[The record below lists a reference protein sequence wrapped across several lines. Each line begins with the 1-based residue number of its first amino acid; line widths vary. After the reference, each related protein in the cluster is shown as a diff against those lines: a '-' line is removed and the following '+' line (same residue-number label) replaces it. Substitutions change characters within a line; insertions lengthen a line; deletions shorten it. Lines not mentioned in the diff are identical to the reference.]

1 MANDLASAP
10 AAPATVEDAFARPTQ
25 RLPWLQLLQ
34 ISIYWFGINAIWG
47 GWEVLNQEKVPEL
60 FGEAMTGRAMFPIEV
75 LGALIAIA
83 VQPTVGCISD
93 YTMSRWGRRKPYI
106 AIGASLDVVFLLGI
120 ATANGPVIFIVFLLL
135 LQFSSNFAQ
144 GPFQGYIPDLVPED
158 QVGTASALVGMM
170 STLGVIGG
178 VLFLSFGY
186 RMGEDFTIP
195 ALLLGGV
202 EFATAIGTVVFV
214 REGRQAKSRDGRS
227 WVSVALE
234 AWGTDILRQRSYTW
248 LLLSRLF
255 VMAAGAF
262 VVNWAI
268 IWMERALGFGSDEK
282 GTWVTV
288 ILGATAVAT
297 ALSTLPAAKVSDH
310 VGRKPVIWVACA
322 VGAIGVGTFAFAP
335 TIEVALVAGVLVGIG
350 SGMFLAVD
358 WALLSELVPKASSG
372 RYMGMSNLATALQ
385 SVIAVLVGGLIL
397 DVVAN
402 GFLGVQE
409 DFSASARWAIGIGV
423 LFYVVGAILLIP
435 VKEPARRRTS
445 GGALAAVGGAG

>member
-1 MANDLASAP
+1 MASEPAIGEGSAV
-10 AAPATVEDAFARPTQ
+10 ADAYARPTQ
-25 RLPWLQLLQ
+25 RLPWAQLLQ

-47 GWEVLNQEKVPEL
+47 GWEVLNQEKVPAL
-60 FGEAMTGRAMFPIEV
+60 FGEAMTGRAMFPIE
-75 LGALIAIA
+75 LLAAAIAIA

-106 AIGASLDVVFLLGI
+106 AIGATLDVIFLLGI
-120 ATANGPVIFIVFLLL
+120 AVANTPLIFIAFLLL
-135 LQFSSNFAQ
+135 LEFSSNFAQ
-144 GPFQGYIPDLVPED
+144 GPFQGYIPDLVPEE
-158 QVGTASALVGMM
+158 QVGVASALVGMM

-195 ALLLGGV
+195 ALILGGV
-202 EFATAIGTVVFV
+202 EFATALGTVIFV
-214 REGRQAKSRDGRS
+214 REGRTAKPRDGRS
-227 WVSVALE
+227 WRSIALE
-234 AWGTDILRQRSYTW
+234 AWGTDILRERSYVW
-248 LLLSRLF
+248 LLASRFF
-255 VMAAGAF
+255 VLAGGAF
-262 VVNWAI
+262 LANWAI

-282 GTWVTV
+282 GTWVTA

-297 ALSTLPAAKVSDH
+297 ALSTIPAAKVSDR
-310 VGRKPVIWVACA
+310 VGRKPVIWTACA
-322 VGAIGVGTFAFAP
+322 IGAAGTATFAFAP
-335 TIEVALVAGVLVGIG
+335 TIYVALVGGVLVGIG

-385 SVIAVLVGGLIL
+385 GVVAVLFGGIIL

-402 GFLGVQE
+402 GFLGVE
-409 DFSASARWAIGIGV
+409 ADFAASARWTIGIGV
-423 LFYVVGAILLIP
+423 LFYLVGAILLFP
-435 VKEPARRRTS
+435 VKEPERRQTS

>member
-1 MANDLASAP
+1 MATELASAP
-10 AAPATVEDAFARPTQ
+10 RPPDAGGDLYARPTQ
-25 RLPWLQLLQ
+25 RLPWRQLLQ
-34 ISIYWFGINAIWG
+34 ISIYWFGINAVWG
-47 GWEVLNQEKVPEL
+47 GWEVLNQEKVPAL
-60 FGEAMTGRAMFPIEV
+60 FGESMTGRAMFPIELLAAAV
-75 LGALIAIA
+75 AIL

-106 AIGASLDVVFLLGI
+106 AVGATLDVVFLLGI
-120 ATANGPVIFIVFLLL
+120 AIASTPVVFIAFLLL
-135 LQFSSNFAQ
+135 LEFSSNFAQ
-144 GPFQGYIPDLVPED
+144 GPFQGYIPDLVPEP

-178 VLFLSFGY
+178 VLFLSLGY

-195 ALLLGGV
+195 ALILGGV
-202 EFATAIGTVVFV
+202 EFATALGTVIFV
-214 REGRQAKSRDGRS
+214 REGRQAKPREGRS
-227 WVSVALE
+227 WWSVARE
-234 AWGTDILRQRSYTW
+234 AWGTDILRERSYVW
-248 LLLSRLF
+248 LLASRFF

-262 VVNWAI
+262 LANWAI

-297 ALSTLPAAKVSDH
+297 ALSTIPAARISDR

-322 VGAIGVGTFAFAP
+322 VGAVGTGTFAFAP
-335 TIEVALVAGVLVGIG
+335 TIGVALVGGLLVGIG

-385 SVIAVLVGGLIL
+385 AVIAVLFGGLVL
-397 DVVAN
+397 DIVAN
-402 GFLGVQE
+402 GLLGAQA
-409 DFSASARWAIGIGV
+409 DFAASPRWAIGIGV
-423 LFYVVGAILLIP
+423 LFYLVGAILLVP
-435 VKEPARRRTS
+435 VKEPEHRAT
-445 GGALAAVGGAG
+445 GNALAAVGAAG

>member
-1 MANDLASAP
+1 MATGLATASGP
-10 AAPATVEDAFARPTQ
+10 AGMVEDVYARPTA

-60 FGEAMTGRAMFPIEV
+60 FGELTAGRAMFPVEL

-106 AIGASLDVVFLLGI
+106 AIGATLDVVFLLGI
-120 ATANGPVIFIVFLLL
+120 AIANTPLIFITFLLL

-144 GPFQGYIPDLVPED
+144 GPFQGYIPDLVPEE
-158 QVGTASALVGMM
+158 QVGIASALVGMM

-202 EFATAIGTVVFV
+202 EFATAMGTVIFV
-214 REGRQAKSRDGRS
+214 REGRQAKSREGRS
-227 WVSVALE
+227 WWSVARE
-234 AWGTDILRQRSYTW
+234 AWGTDILRERSYVW
-248 LLLSRLF
+248 LLASRFF
-255 VMAAGAF
+255 VLAAGAF
-262 VVNWAI
+262 IANWAI

-282 GTWVTV
+282 GTWVTA

-297 ALSTLPAAKVSDH
+297 ALSTIPAAKVSDR

-322 VGAIGVGTFAFAP
+322 IGASGVGIFAFAP
-335 TIEVALVAGVLVGIG
+335 TIEVALVGGVLVGVG

-385 SVIAVLVGGLIL
+385 GVIAVLVGGLVL
-397 DVVAN
+397 DIIAN
-402 GFLGVQE
+402 GFLGFE
-409 DFSASARWAIGIGV
+409 ADFAASARWAIAFGV
-423 LFYVVGAILLIP
+423 LFYAVGALLLIP
-435 VKEPARRRTS
+435 VREPARRRPS
-445 GGALAAVGGAG
+445 SGALAAVGAG

>member
-1 MANDLASAP
+1 MATGLAP
-10 AAPATVEDAFARPTQ
+10 ASGPAGIVEDLYARPTA

-60 FGEAMTGRAMFPIEV
+60 FGELTAGRAMFPVEL

-106 AIGASLDVVFLLGI
+106 AIGATLDVVFLLGI
-120 ATANGPVIFIVFLLL
+120 AMASTPLIFITFLLL

-144 GPFQGYIPDLVPED
+144 GPFQGYIPDLVPEE
-158 QVGTASALVGMM
+158 QVGIASALVGMM

-186 RMGEDFTIP
+186 RLGEDFTIP

-202 EFATAIGTVVFV
+202 EFATAMGTVIFV
-214 REGRQAKSRDGRS
+214 REGRQAKSREGRS
-227 WVSVALE
+227 WWSVARE
-234 AWGTDILRQRSYTW
+234 AWGTDILRERSYVW
-248 LLLSRLF
+248 LLASRFF

-262 VVNWAI
+262 IANWAI

-282 GTWVTV
+282 GTWVTA

-297 ALSTLPAAKVSDH
+297 ALSTIPAAKVSDR

-322 VGAIGVGTFAFAP
+322 IGASGVGIFAFAP
-335 TIEVALVAGVLVGIG
+335 TIEVALVGGVLVGIG

-385 SVIAVLVGGLIL
+385 SVIAVLVGGLVL
-397 DVVAN
+397 DIIAN
-402 GFLGVQE
+402 GFLGFEE
-409 DFSASARWAIGIGV
+409 DFAASARWAIAFGV
-423 LFYVVGAILLIP
+423 LFYAVGAILLIP
-435 VKEPARRRTS
+435 VREPARRRPS
-445 GGALAAVGGAG
+445 SGALAAVGAG

>member
-1 MANDLASAP
+1 MAIEG
-10 AAPATVEDAFARPTQ
+10 AATLPRAADDAYARPTQ

-47 GWEVLNQEKVPEL
+47 GWEVLNQEKVPAL
-60 FGEAMTGRAMFPIEV
+60 FGELATGRAMFPVEL

-106 AIGASLDVVFLLGI
+106 AIGATLDVIFLVGI
-120 ATANGPVIFIVFLLL
+120 AVSSTPAVFIAFLLL

-144 GPFQGYIPDLVPED
+144 GPFQGYIPDLVPEE

-186 RMGEDFTIP
+186 RMGEDFMLP

-202 EFATAIGTVVFV
+202 EFATAMGTVLFV
-214 REGRQAKSRDGRS
+214 REGRQAKSREGRS
-227 WVSVALE
+227 WWSVARE
-234 AWGTDILRQRSYTW
+234 AWGTDILRERSYVW
-248 LLLSRLF
+248 LLASRFF
-255 VMAAGAF
+255 VMAGGAF
-262 VVNWAI
+262 IANWAI

-282 GTWVTV
+282 GTWVTA
-288 ILGATAVAT
+288 ILGAAAVAT
-297 ALSTLPAAKVSDH
+297 ALATLPAAKVSDR

-322 VGAIGVGTFAFAP
+322 IGAVGVGTFAFAP
-335 TIEVALVAGVLVGIG
+335 TIEVALVGGVLVGIG

-385 SVIAVLVGGLIL
+385 GVIAVLFGGLIL
-397 DVVAN
+397 DVIAN
-402 GFLGVQE
+402 GFLGFE
-409 DFSASARWAIGIGV
+409 ADFAASARWAIGVGV
-423 LFYVVGAILLIP
+423 LFYLVGAILLIP
-435 VKEPARRRTS
+435 VREPARRRPAS
-445 GGALAAVGGAG
+445 GALAAVGGAG

>member
-1 MANDLASAP
+1 MAAEIATAP
-10 AAPATVEDAFARPTQ
+10 GNPADDIYARPTQ
-25 RLPWLQLLQ
+25 RLPWAQLLQ
-34 ISIYWFGINAIWG
+34 ISIYWFGINAVWG

-60 FGEAMTGRAMFPIEV
+60 FGELSAGRAMFPVEL
-75 LGALIAIA
+75 LGAAIAIA

-106 AIGASLDVVFLLGI
+106 AIGASLDVIFLVGV
-120 ATANGPVIFIVFLLL
+120 ATASTPVIFIAFLLA

-144 GPFQGYIPDLVPED
+144 GPFQGYIPDLVPEA
-158 QVGTASALVGMM
+158 QVGIASALVGMM

-186 RMGEDFTIP
+186 RLGEDFTIP
-195 ALLLGGV
+195 ALLLGLV
-202 EFATAIGTVVFV
+202 ELATAIGTVVFV
-214 REGRQAKSRDGRS
+214 REGRQAKSREGRS
-227 WVSVALE
+227 WASVARE
-234 AWGTDILRQRSYTW
+234 AWGTDILRERSYVW
-248 LLLSRLF
+248 LLASRFF
-255 VMAAGAF
+255 VLAGGAF
-262 VVNWAI
+262 LANWAI

-297 ALSTLPAAKVSDH
+297 ALSTIPAAKVSDR

-322 VGAIGVGTFAFAP
+322 VGATGLSIFAFAP
-335 TIEVALVAGVLVGIG
+335 TIEVALVGGVLLGAG

-385 SVIAVLVGGLIL
+385 AVIAVLFGGLVL

-402 GFLGVQE
+402 GFLGVTA
-409 DFSASARWAIGIGV
+409 DFSASARWAIAIGV
-423 LFYVVGAILLIP
+423 FFYLVGAILLIP
-435 VKEPARRRTS
+435 VKEPERRRTS
-445 GGALAAVGGAG
+445 GGALGALGGAG

>member
-1 MANDLASAP
+1 MATEIQAAP
-10 AAPATVEDAFARPTQ
+10 AALEAVEDVYARPTL

-34 ISIYWFGINAIWG
+34 ISIYWFGINAVWG
-47 GWEVLNQEKVPEL
+47 GWEVLNQEKVPAL
-60 FGEAMTGRAMFPIEV
+60 FGENLAGRAMVPIELLAAIV
-75 LGALIAIA
+75 AIA

-106 AIGASLDVVFLLGI
+106 AIGATLDVVFLLGI
-120 ATANGPVIFIVFLLL
+120 AVASTPVIFIAFLLL

-144 GPFQGYIPDLVPED
+144 GPFQGYIPDLVPEE

-186 RMGEDFTIP
+186 RMGEDFTLP

-214 REGRQAKSRDGRS
+214 REGRQAKSREGRS
-227 WVSVALE
+227 WLSVALE
-234 AWGTDILRQRSYTW
+234 AWGTDILRQRSYVW
-248 LLLSRLF
+248 LLASRFF
-255 VMAAGAF
+255 VLAGGAF
-262 VVNWAI
+262 IANWAI

-282 GTWVTV
+282 GTWVTA
-288 ILGATAVAT
+288 ILGAAAVAT
-297 ALSTLPAAKVSDH
+297 ALSTIPAAKVSDR
-310 VGRKPVIWVACA
+310 VGRKPVIWAACA
-322 VGAIGVGTFAFAP
+322 IGAVGVATFAFAP
-335 TIEVALVAGVLVGIG
+335 TIEVALVGGVLVGGG

-358 WALLSELVPKASSG
+358 WALLSELVTKASSG

-385 SVIAVLVGGLIL
+385 GVIAVLVGGIIL
-397 DVVAN
+397 DVIAN
-402 GFLGVQE
+402 GFLGVE
-409 DFSASARWAIGIGV
+409 ADFAASARWAIGIGV
-423 LFYVVGAILLIP
+423 LFYLVGAILLIP

-445 GGALAAVGGAG
+445 GRALAAVGGAG

>member
-1 MANDLASAP
+1 
-10 AAPATVEDAFARPTQ
+10 
-25 RLPWLQLLQ
+25 
-34 ISIYWFGINAIWG
+34 
-47 GWEVLNQEKVPEL
+47 
-60 FGEAMTGRAMFPIEV
+60 
-75 LGALIAIA
+75 
-83 VQPTVGCISD
+83 
-93 YTMSRWGRRKPYI
+93 
-106 AIGASLDVVFLLGI
+106 
-120 ATANGPVIFIVFLLL
+120 
-135 LQFSSNFAQ
+135 
-144 GPFQGYIPDLVPED
+144 
-158 QVGTASALVGMM
+158 
-170 STLGVIGG
+170 
-178 VLFLSFGY
+178 
-186 RMGEDFTIP
+186 MGEDFTIP

-202 EFATAIGTVVFV
+202 EFATAMGTVIFV
-214 REGRQAKSRDGRS
+214 REGRQAKSREGRS
-227 WVSVALE
+227 WWSVARE

-372 RYMGMSNLATALQ
+372 RYMGMSNLATSLQ